1 MNQQQVVSPP
11 QLISQDQIAR
21 RFMTK
26 LAWLMAGGMFIDGF
40 VLGYLGALMPSITAD
55 LHLSTTWQGLIG
67 AASLI
72 GIFFGAPIGGYFSD
86 RFGRKPLFMID
97 LFIFFICSIGQFFAS
112 DPYTLFIARLLMGVA
127 IGIEYAVGWPMLAEF
142 APARLRGKLLILT
155 ETSWFVG
162 YLVSYTLSFIMIEN
176 HIASWNVILGISAI
190 PSLIVL
196 LMRSGIPESPRW
208 LMSKGRKEEA
218 SRIAHKYFT
227 EEDKNDI
234 LNQKHAN
241 VGQKTS
247 FFDLF
252 KSKNIKGTTLVSI
265 YFIGTSAP
273 YFAIGVFIPMI
284 LEKLGLQDG
293 IKGGLFLNTFAV
305 FGTLAAV
312 LLIERVSRRKM
323 AILPILVCTIA
334 LVVVALAA
342 NHPTWILIGFLVFAF
357 ANAITAGMI
366 SVIPGE
372 VLRPEISCSGTGFAA
387 AMSRIGAAIG
397 VFLMPM
403 FVAAHG
409 AALAVWIAAGVCL
422 IATVITY
429 LFMPETKGDIGLM
442 HPLQQ
447 FHESLLQLLTS
458 MQCASQ
464 DAHLL
469 KLRYSHIDV
478 LQPLQHLH
486 LQYLHEPLSQ
496 KLCQL
501 LD

>member
-196 LMRSGIPESPRW
+196 
-208 LMSKGRKEEA
+208 
-218 SRIAHKYFT
+218 
-227 EEDKNDI
+227 
-234 LNQKHAN
+234 
-241 VGQKTS
+241 
-247 FFDLF
+247 
-252 KSKNIKGTTLVSI
+252 
-265 YFIGTSAP
+265 
-273 YFAIGVFIPMI
+273 
-284 LEKLGLQDG
+284 
-293 IKGGLFLNTFAV
+293 
-305 FGTLAAV
+305 
-312 LLIERVSRRKM
+312 
-323 AILPILVCTIA
+323 
-334 LVVVALAA
+334 
-342 NHPTWILIGFLVFAF
+342 
-357 ANAITAGMI
+357 
-366 SVIPGE
+366 
-372 VLRPEISCSGTGFAA
+372 
-387 AMSRIGAAIG
+387 
-397 VFLMPM
+397 
-403 FVAAHG
+403 
-409 AALAVWIAAGVCL
+409 
-422 IATVITY
+422 
-429 LFMPETKGDIGLM
+429 
-442 HPLQQ
+442 
-447 FHESLLQLLTS
+447 
-458 MQCASQ
+458 
-464 DAHLL
+464 
-469 KLRYSHIDV
+469 
-478 LQPLQHLH
+478 
-486 LQYLHEPLSQ
+486 
-496 KLCQL
+496 
-501 LD
+501 

>member
-1 MNQQQVVSPP
+1 MNQQQVISPP
-11 QLISQDQIAR
+11 QLISQEQIAR

-155 ETSWFVG
+155 ETSWFIG
-162 YLVSYTLSFIMIEN
+162 YLISYTLSFIMIEN
-176 HIASWNVILGISAI
+176 HIASWNVILGISTI

-241 VGQKTS
+241 VGHKTS

-312 LLIERVSRRKM
+312 LLIEKVSRRKM
-323 AILPILVCTIA
+323 AILPILICTIA

-387 AMSRIGAAIG
+387 AMSRVGAAIG

-422 IATVITY
+422 IATIITY
-429 LFMPETKGDIGLM
+429 LFMPETKGKTMSEI
-442 HPLQQ
+442 
-447 FHESLLQLLTS
+447 FH
-458 MQCASQ
+458 
-464 DAHLL
+464 
-469 KLRYSHIDV
+469 
-478 LQPLQHLH
+478 
-486 LQYLHEPLSQ
+486 
-496 KLCQL
+496 
-501 LD
+501 